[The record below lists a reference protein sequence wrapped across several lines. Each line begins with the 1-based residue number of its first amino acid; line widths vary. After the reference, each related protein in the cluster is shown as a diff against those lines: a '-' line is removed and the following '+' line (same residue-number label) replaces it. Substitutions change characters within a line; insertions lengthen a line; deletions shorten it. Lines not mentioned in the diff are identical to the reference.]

1 MHQPPGARVTL
12 GVQRTAIFRVVM
24 LLKAGRKIAG
34 LSDVNFPL
42 GVQKDINKTDGWS
55 IRGFGS
61 SARTRTWNPSV
72 NSRML
77 YH

>member
-42 GVQKDINKTDGWS
+42 GVQKDIKDRWLVYERFWLLGQDSNLE
-55 IRGFGS
+55 RFG
-61 SARTRTWNPSV
+61 
-72 NSRML
+72 
-77 YH
+77 